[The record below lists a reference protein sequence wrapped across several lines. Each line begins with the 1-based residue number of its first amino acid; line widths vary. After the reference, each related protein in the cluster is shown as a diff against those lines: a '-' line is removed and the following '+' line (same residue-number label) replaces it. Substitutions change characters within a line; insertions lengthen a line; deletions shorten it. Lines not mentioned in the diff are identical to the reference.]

1 MLPKLGWRVGALS
14 RSIYS
19 PPLSQSMTRSIS
31 SYRTAH
37 RPRIQFLTRNP
48 SNSQIRSYTF
58 YQRFRDNFRVA
69 ARNVHRKHP
78 IGFPLTLLFAV
89 GNTALLVYIVYDFMT
104 RVNPEFTKF
113 PKEIATPL
121 RKAVYYTEMD
131 LNPPSA
137 LAYYKQALAAGH
149 QLGLHP
155 FSDEMLGIRLAVAAM
170 LEKAKLFDA
179 AIEVLETIKRDCE
192 TWIENGRR
200 RKLIMDRENQSGKT
214 TRPDP
219 SDLDAVTEYEA
230 GLKKEQEEEELR
242 DKVVKKIPG
251 ISVKLADIYSEQYPD
266 DTTKAEKLLTSAF
279 ETSRAELQR
288 RRDLKLPI
296 TTDEENPSYL
306 TLSEVGNAC
315 SELAD
320 HYVNKGRSDLATILY
335 MQAISLF
342 KEDEGDGRHKCIQ
355 AVLLN
360 NIASQMAEQ
369 AGKVP
374 LGAALSSSASP
385 NPVSRDQ
392 LLSAAGEWAKKALD
406 VATNVEESYKN
417 EQCDQACVVAL
428 FNLGEIAEMQENSHQ
443 AEDFYG
449 KAKAAAVKVQFAE
462 GIEQAEDALKRL
474 RRKK

>member
-1 MLPKLGWRVGALS
+1 MLTKLGWRLGALS
-14 RSIYS
+14 RPIHSRIS
-19 PPLSQSMTRSIS
+19 SQSMARSIS
-31 SYRTAH
+31 SYRIAQ
-37 RPRIQFLTRNP
+37 RPRIQLLSRNP

-78 IGFPLTLLFAV
+78 IGFPLTLLFAL

-113 PKEIATPL
+113 PKEMATPL

-131 LNPPSA
+131 LNPTSA
-137 LAYYKQALAAGH
+137 LAYYKQALAAGYE
-149 QLGLHP
+149 LGLHP
-155 FSDEMLGIRLAVAAM
+155 FSDEMLGIRLAVASM

-179 AIEVLETIKRDCE
+179 SIEVLETIKRDCE
-192 TWIENGRR
+192 TWLENGRR
-200 RKLIMDRENQSGKT
+200 RKLILDREKQSGKIT
-214 TRPDP
+214 LPDP
-219 SDLDAVTEYEA
+219 SDSGAVAEHEA
-230 GLKKEQEEEELR
+230 SLKKEQEEESLR

-251 ISVKLADIYSEQYPD
+251 ISLKLADLYSEQYPD
-266 DTTKAEKLLTSAF
+266 DTAKAEKLLTSAF

-288 RRDLKLPI
+288 RRDLNLPI
-296 TTDEENPSYL
+296 TSDEENPSFL
-306 TLSEVGNAC
+306 TLSEAGTAC

-320 HYVNKGRSDLATILY
+320 HYVSKGRSDLATILY

-342 KEDEGDGRHKCIQ
+342 KEDEGDGQHKCIQ

-374 LGAALSSSASP
+374 IGAPLPSSTSL
-385 NPVSRDQ
+385 NPVSREQ
-392 LLSAAGEWAKKALD
+392 LLSAAGEWARKALD
-406 VATNVEESYKN
+406 VAINVEESYKS

-428 FNLGEIAEMQENSHQ
+428 FNLGEIAEMQENPRQ
-443 AEDFYG
+443 AEEFYRQ
-449 KAKAAAVKVQFAE
+449 AKEAAIKVQFTE
-462 GIEQAEDALKRL
+462 GIEQAGEALKRL
-474 RRKK
+474 KSKK